1 VPVVPAGNVWS
12 VPSMSREIS
21 GTVMLLGE
29 VNTNVSDGIDFR
41 RLILT
46 NGDLG
51 SLSPR
56 HPQPGGLPGCLDF
69 LLPGPLPQF
78 CAPTGPGEQQRPA
91 PRDGP
96 LPVLQSG
103 RGQLTRKNWAFS
115 FQILL
120 SYRGVPGLRAAM

>member
-1 VPVVPAGNVWS
+1 
-12 VPSMSREIS
+12 MSREIS

-46 NGDLG
+46 NGDRG

-56 HPQPGGLPGCLDF
+56 HPQPGDLPGCLDF

-78 CAPTGPGEQQRPA
+78 CAPTGPAEQQRPA
-91 PRDGP
+91 P
-96 LPVLQSG
+96 SG
-103 RGQLTRKNWAFS
+103 TGRCLCCRAVGGQLTRKNWAFS